1 MGWRS
6 EYSWFADGSVA
17 AALISL
23 VPAIAFAQ
31 IDTGV
36 IVGTVRDSSGAAVP
50 GATVRLV
57 NGKTRTTV
65 DAVSDEHGLFR
76 ADGLLPGPYRL
87 ETTLDGFEAAVQQVA
102 LEDGRPATVELTLMP
117 ARLTEGVVVTARRVE
132 EAAQDVPIPLSVL
145 NRNLVE
151 NAGAFNVNRLKELI
165 PTVQFYSTNPRNSA
179 INIRGLG
186 APFGLTN
193 DGLEPGV
200 GLYIDGVFY
209 ARPAS
214 ATLDFLD
221 VERIEVLRGPQ
232 GTLFGKNTTA
242 GAINVT
248 TRKPSFTRESDFEL
262 NVGDRGFVQAKAS
275 LTSPLGKKVAGR
287 LSFSGTQ
294 RDGTRPQ
301 RQDQ

>member
-1 MGWRS
+1 M
-6 EYSWFADGSVA
+6 EA
-17 AALISL
+17 A
-23 VPAIAFAQ
+23 
-31 IDTGV
+31 
-36 IVGTVRDSSGAAVP
+36 
-50 GATVRLV
+50 
-57 NGKTRTTV
+57 
-65 DAVSDEHGLFR
+65 
-76 ADGLLPGPYRL
+76 
-87 ETTLDGFEAAVQQVA
+87 LDGFETAVRQDRARAGQ
-102 LEDGRPATVELTLMP
+102 TLAMDVTLAP
-117 ARLTEGVVVTARRVE
+117 ARITEGVVVTARRIE
-132 EAAQDVPIPLSVL
+132 EVAQEVPIPVSVVSGKL
-145 NRNLVE
+145 I
-151 NAGAFNVNRLKELI
+151 ADTGAFNVNRLKELI

-193 DGLEPGV
+193 DGIEPGV

-248 TRKPSFTRESDFEL
+248 TRKPTFTPETRRRAQLRQPRLRAGEG
-262 NVGDRGFVQAKAS
+262 VGRRARCRQ
-275 LTSPLGKKVAGR
+275 KVAGR

-294 RDGTRPQ
+294 RDGTRLQ
-301 RQDQ
+301 HVDAATT